1 MTTTTSATMTTLMAH
16 AAVEGM
22 AIELARYV
30 VMAGGVAAGLRLC
43 RRWTAARRIQ
53 PRHATSADWR
63 REIGHSLQTIVIFAL
78 STMATVALNHNGM
91 LPITMHA
98 PGIGIAVLEFVA
110 IVVAHDAYFYWMHRG
125 LHTRALFRRA
135 HLLHHKSRSP
145 TPFAAY
151 SFAPLEAVAE
161 SLFLP
166 LFLLI
171 VPFHAPV
178 VVAFLLH
185 QMARNVLG
193 HSGHELLWSGF
204 TDHPATRWL
213 TTTTHHDLHHSEG
226 RYNYGLYFTW
236 WDRMMGTEHPQYHA
250 RFEAA
255 VAKPSATPAP
265 AE

>member
-1 MTTTTSATMTTLMAH
+1 MTTTMTTATVLAH

-22 AIELARYV
+22 VIELARYTL
-30 VMAGGVAAGLRLC
+30 MAGGAVAGLWLC

-53 PRHATSADWR
+53 PRHATAADRR
-63 REIGHSLQTIVIFAL
+63 REIAHSLQTIVIFAL
-78 STMATVALNHNGM
+78 STMATVALNHAGL

-98 PGIGIAVLEFVA
+98 PAIGIALLEFVV

-135 HLLHHKSRSP
+135 HLLHHKSRTP

-151 SFAPLEAVAE
+151 SFAPLEALAE

-166 LFLLI
+166 VFLML

-178 VVAFLLH
+178 VAAFLLH
-185 QMARNVLG
+185 QIARNVMG
-193 HSGHELLWSGF
+193 HAGHELLWSGF
-204 TDHPATRWL
+204 TRHPATGWL
-213 TTTTHHDLHHSEG
+213 TTTTHHDMHHSEG

-236 WDRMMGTEHPQYHA
+236 WDRMLGTEHPAYHA

-255 VAKPSATPAP
+255 VAKPTDTVVP